1 MWKSW
6 ESFTVFASTV
16 YLRIFI
22 MFSFF
27 EEIFMLKIWPFKW
40 VLNYLLST
48 DFPLESG
55 GTKIIEW

>member
-1 MWKSW
+1 M
-6 ESFTVFASTV
+6 VFASTV